1 MPVVK
6 KRRTHHAKSSRIHHQ
21 VQLQQQQQ
29 LQVKQRFENSRL
41 RPEHVSAV
49 SHDESDTVS
58 YRSHLLK
65 NFIKTAEFIDVLTTQ
80 LVPLD
85 KIKPP
90 EIFKGITPSQLEGK
104 LQVQKE
110 SVSQLQEMLN
120 GFEWKLDENSGFL
133 KDKLWSVE
141 SNSQDLDEIL
151 NQYESKF
158 GLRSQENRVV
168 THRGKYTHLQKDQSC
183 APDGYW
189 SNYAKL
195 KKEHKER
202 KLQLQWEQEQ
212 ERQRQEQEKRVQEE
226 EELRRKEEEQHYL
239 EQQQREREQQEQEQ
253 FQRQQLEQ
261 QEEQQ
266 QEEQPQNIE
275 DQHQDEQFQDGP
287 SDSQQDEQSPD
298 DDSKAQVPQSQ
309 QQNSNQ
315 NMMDSM
321 FGDFGNEPF
330 NNGFE
335 DEFGDIDTAFF

>member
-6 KRRTHHAKSSRIHHQ
+6 KRRTHHGKSSRIHHQ

-49 SHDESDTVS
+49 SHDESDTIS

-65 NFIKTAEFIDVLTTQ
+65 NFIKTSELIDVLTTQ

-85 KIKPP
+85 KIKLP
-90 EIFKGITPSQLEGK
+90 EIFKGVTSNQLEGK

-110 SVSQLQEMLN
+110 SLSQLQRILDD
-120 GFEWKLDENSGFL
+120 FEWKQDEDSGFL
-133 KDKLWSVE
+133 KDKLWAVE
-141 SNSQDLDEIL
+141 LETQDPDEVL
-151 NQYESKF
+151 KLYEARF
-158 GLRSQENRVV
+158 GLRSQENQVV
-168 THRGKYTHLQKDQSC
+168 THRGKFTHLQKDQSC
-183 APDGYW
+183 APEGYW

-202 KLQLQWEQEQ
+202 ILQLQWEQEQ
-212 ERQRQEQEKRVQEE
+212 ERQRQEQEKSAHE
-226 EELRRKEEEQHYL
+226 EELRRREEQHEL
-239 EQQQREREQQEQEQ
+239 EQRQREREQQEQEQ
-253 FQRQQLEQ
+253 FQREQLEQ
-261 QEEQQ
+261 QQAQQ
-266 QEEQPQNIE
+266 QEQQPQNV
-275 DQHQDEQFQDGP
+275 QDENQDQQFQEVP
-287 SDSQQDEQSPD
+287 NSSQQGEQSPD
-298 DDSKAQVPQSQ
+298 DDSKAQVPPS

-335 DEFGDIDTAFF
+335 DDFGDIDTAFF

>member
-6 KRRTHHAKSSRIHHQ
+6 KRRTHHGKSSRIHHQ

-49 SHDESDTVS
+49 SHDESDTIS

-65 NFIKTAEFIDVLTTQ
+65 NFIKTGELIDVLTTQ

-85 KIKPP
+85 KIKLP
-90 EIFKGITPSQLEGK
+90 EIFKGITSSQLEGK

-110 SVSQLQEMLN
+110 SLSQLQRILDD
-120 GFEWKLDENSGFL
+120 FEWKQDEDSVFL
-133 KDKLWSVE
+133 KDKLWAVE
-141 SNSQDLDEIL
+141 LETQDPDEVL
-151 NQYESKF
+151 KHYEARF
-158 GLRSQENRVV
+158 GLRSQENQVV
-168 THRGKYTHLQKDQSC
+168 IHRGKFTHLQKDQSC
-183 APDGYW
+183 APEGYW

-202 KLQLQWEQEQ
+202 ILQLQWEQEQ
-212 ERQRQEQEKRVQEE
+212 ERQRQEQEKRAHE
-226 EELRRKEEEQHYL
+226 EELRRREEEQHEL
-239 EQQQREREQQEQEQ
+239 EQRQREREQQEQEQ
-253 FQRQQLEQ
+253 FQREQLEQ
-261 QEEQQ
+261 QQPQQ
-266 QEEQPQNIE
+266 QEQQPQNV
-275 DQHQDEQFQDGP
+275 QDENQDQQFQEVP
-287 SDSQQDEQSPD
+287 NSSQQDEQSPD
-298 DDSKAQVPQSQ
+298 DDSKAQVPPS

-335 DEFGDIDTAFF
+335 DDFGDIDTAFF

>member
-6 KRRTHHAKSSRIHHQ
+6 KRRTHHGKSSRIHHQ
-21 VQLQQQQQ
+21 LQLQQQQQ

-49 SHDESDTVS
+49 SHDESDTIS

-65 NFIKTAEFIDVLTTQ
+65 NFIKSGEFIDVLTTQ

-110 SVSQLQEMLN
+110 SLSQLQEVLN
-120 GFEWKLDENSGFL
+120 EFKWELDDNSSFL
-133 KDKLWSVE
+133 KDKLWSAE
-141 SNSQDLDEIL
+141 LNLQEPDEIL
-151 NQYESKF
+151 KLYESKF
-158 GLRSQENRVV
+158 ELRSQENSVV
-168 THRGKYTHLQKDQSC
+168 THKGKFTHLQKDQSR

-189 SNYAKL
+189 SNHAKL
-195 KKEHKER
+195 KKELREK
-202 KLQLQWEQEQ
+202 KLQIQWEQEQ
-212 ERQRQEQEKRVQEE
+212 ERQRREQERRAQEE
-226 EELRRKEEEQHYL
+226 EELRRKEEEQH
-239 EQQQREREQQEQEQ
+239 QQRQREREQLEQEH

-261 QEEQQ
+261 QQEQQ
-266 QEEQPQNIE
+266 QEQQLQPA
-275 DQHQDEQFQDGP
+275 QDENQDQQFQEGP
-287 SDSQQDEQSPD
+287 NDSQQDEQSPD
-298 DDSKAQVPQSQ
+298 DDSKAQVPPSQ
-309 QQNSNQ
+309 QQNSNP
-315 NMMDSM
+315 NMMDSI